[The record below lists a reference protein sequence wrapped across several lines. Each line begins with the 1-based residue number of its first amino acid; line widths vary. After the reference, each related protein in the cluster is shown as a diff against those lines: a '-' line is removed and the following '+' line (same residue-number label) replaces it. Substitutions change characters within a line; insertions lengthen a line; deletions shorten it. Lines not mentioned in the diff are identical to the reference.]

1 MTGRRWPHL
10 MVLGLLGTAILAGC
24 SAGGEPKGE
33 AEGKLE
39 RVLESLPVLFPT
51 VPIELGADGRVAK
64 VAGFPSKTIDALAED
79 LTGNPLF
86 GRIVYMDQDAL
97 AWLDR
102 RDIQHLTVALQPE
115 GILLLVN
122 GMPLPSLA
130 WEGESLDNLVDL
142 SLIHI

>member
-24 SAGGEPKGE
+24 SAGSEPKGE

-86 GRIVYMDQDAL
+86 GHHSHYQAM
-97 AWLDR
+97 
-102 RDIQHLTVALQPE
+102 
-115 GILLLVN
+115 
-122 GMPLPSLA
+122 
-130 WEGESLDNLVDL
+130 ESPM
-142 SLIHI
+142 HGYPTHRQREW